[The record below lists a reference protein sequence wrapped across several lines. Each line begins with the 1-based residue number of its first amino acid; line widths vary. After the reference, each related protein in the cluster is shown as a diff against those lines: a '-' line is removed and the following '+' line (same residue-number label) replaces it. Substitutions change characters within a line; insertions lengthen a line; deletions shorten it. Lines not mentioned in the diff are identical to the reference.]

1 MAVLLQSDHSNT
13 RHSASFLAFVG
24 GTRMKATRNLF
35 FCLIS
40 LVFAVPTVYAQDF
53 SKYRSF
59 SLGSNL
65 PTVLRNA
72 GQKMADVKLICSQPA
87 LIQEVTWWL
96 PNSSGAGQSEAV
108 REIVLSLYNGELY
121 KMSITYDRSS
131 TEGLTASDMEN
142 VLTAKY
148 GPVRNV
154 ALAIDSPDERYDL
167 RSKIVASW
175 EDPQY
180 SIDLVR
186 SGFTDGFELVIYSK
200 RVNADAE
207 LAIAEAIKTEEQER
221 PKREAERQKRAAD
234 DLEAARQK
242 NRKIF
247 HP

>member
-1 MAVLLQSDHSNT
+1 
-13 RHSASFLAFVG
+13 
-24 GTRMKATRNLF
+24 MKATQKLA
-35 FCLIS
+35 FCLIT
-40 LVFAVPTVYAQDF
+40 LLFIVPTVHAQDF

-59 SLGSNL
+59 SLGTSL
-65 PTVLRNA
+65 PAVLKST
-72 GQKMADVKLICSQPA
+72 GQKMADVKVTHSQPA
-87 LIQEVTWWL
+87 LIQEVTWWP
-96 PNSSGAGQSEAV
+96 PNSSGTGQSDAV
-108 REIVLSLYNGELY
+108 REIVFSLYNGALY

-131 TEGLTASDMEN
+131 TEGLTTPDMEK

-154 ALAIDSPDERYDL
+154 ALAIDSSNERYDL
-167 RSKIVASW
+167 REKIIASW

-186 SGFTDGFELVIYSK
+186 SGFTDDFGLVIYSK

-207 LAIAEAIKTEEQER
+207 LAIAEAVRMEEQER
-221 PKREAERQKRAAD
+221 PKREAERQKREID
-234 DLEAARQK
+234 DLEATRQK

>member
-1 MAVLLQSDHSNT
+1 
-13 RHSASFLAFVG
+13 
-24 GTRMKATRNLF
+24 MKATRNLF

-40 LVFAVPTVYAQDF
+40 LLFTAPTVYAQDF

-72 GQKMADVKLICSQPA
+72 GQKMADVKVIASQPA
-87 LIQEVTWWL
+87 LIQEVTWWP
-96 PNSSGAGQSEAV
+96 PNSSGTRQADAV
-108 REIVLSLYNGELY
+108 REIVFSLYNGELY
-121 KMSITYDRSS
+121 KMSIAYERSS
-131 TEGLTASDMEN
+131 TEGLTALDMEN

-154 ALAIDSPDERYDL
+154 ALAIDSPNDRYEL
-167 RSKIVASW
+167 RAKIIASW

-186 SGFTDGFELVIYSK
+186 SGFTDDFGLVIYSK
-200 RVNADAE
+200 RANADAE
-207 LAIAEAIKTEEQER
+207 LAIAEAVKTEEQER
-221 PKREAERQKRAAD
+221 PKREAERQKRESD

>member
-1 MAVLLQSDHSNT
+1 
-13 RHSASFLAFVG
+13 
-24 GTRMKATRNLF
+24 MKATQKLA
-35 FCLIS
+35 FCLIT
-40 LVFAVPTVYAQDF
+40 LLFIVPTVHAQDF

-59 SLGSNL
+59 SLGTSL
-65 PTVLRNA
+65 PAVLKST
-72 GQKMADVKLICSQPA
+72 GQKMADVKVTHSQPA
-87 LIQEVTWWL
+87 LIQEVTWWP
-96 PNSSGAGQSEAV
+96 PNSTGIGQSEAV
-108 REIVLSLYNGELY
+108 REIVFSLYNGALY

-131 TEGLTASDMEN
+131 TEGLTTPDMEK

-154 ALAIDSPDERYDL
+154 ALAIDSSNERYDL
-167 RSKIVASW
+167 REKIVASW

-186 SGFTDGFELVIYSK
+186 SGFTDDFGLVIYSK

-207 LAIAEAIKTEEQER
+207 LAIAEAVKMEEQER
-221 PKREAERQKRAAD
+221 PKREAERQKREID
-234 DLEAARQK
+234 DLEATRQK